1 MKTALSA
8 LYRGWMVIANSLG
21 IMQTLMLLAVVDV
34 LVVGLIS
41 PLIRRFS
48 GGPLTPPPMS
58 CRRSNR
64 GCGTG

>member
-8 LYRGWMVIANSLG
+8 LYRGWMVNANSLG
-21 IMQTLMLLAVVDV
+21 IMQTLMLLAVIDV

-41 PLIRRFS
+41 PLIRLFS

-58 CRRSNR
+58 CRRSKR